1 MINVSIFYPNT
12 EGSHF
17 DLEYYLNEHMPMTI
31 ERLSPALK
39 HVSVEQGLGGAI
51 PGAAPEFVAI
61 CHLYFDSVEAFHTAF
76 APHAAVLQ
84 GDIPNYTDVRPIIQF
99 SDVKISHSS

>member
-12 EGSHF
+12 EGSRF
-17 DLEYYLNEHMPMTI
+17 DLEYYLNQHMPMTI

-39 HVSVEQGLGGAI
+39 HVSVEYGLGGAV
-51 PGAAPEFVAI
+51 PGASPEFVAI
-61 CHLYFDSVEAFHTAF
+61 CHLYFDSVEAFQTAF
-76 APHAAVLQ
+76 GPHAAVLQ
-84 GDIPNYTDVRPIIQF
+84 GDIPNYTDVHPIIQI